1 METAS
6 SLLVPTPV
14 VIRIGK
20 SLSDDDLED
29 YSVWEDRVYG
39 RGGFSSEE
47 EFFG

>member
-14 VIRIGK
+14 VIRVGK

-29 YSVWEDRVYG
+29 YSEWESRLYS
-39 RGGFSSEE
+39 SSES
-47 EFFG
+47 